1 MNEEELAKKLT
12 EEIREI
18 VEKSESVIVLNI
30 IEMLIKMESLNRE
43 GRLILLNSMKESFLQ
58 ESKEK
63 NQLM

>member
-12 EEIREI
+12 EEIQEI